1 MFHLSENLKWFL
13 SKFKPYKFILTL
25 ALLGAILEGLAYSGL
40 SFALKNLID
49 KVLVEKNLQLLF
61 FTVGF
66 ILGLGVLKQVGFLL
80 SELLYKRAVVDIS
93 AKIRAQMFKKLVN
106 TDAVVFYS
114 KPSGEWVGRIT
125 NDVKTFK
132 ELSEGFGVK
141 VLKEFFTSLML
152 IGVLLYFDWQLFL
165 LFVLITPLLVKLF
178 GYFGQKRKKYSK
190 IYQERFADFINFATD
205 LVENF
210 ENIKFLNLSFLTRLA
225 LKKIRELK
233 RAEFKNILYTAGY
246 LVSVELVG
254 YLFVAAIILYG
265 GYRVVQGDLTAGT
278 FISFIGTLFLLYNSL
293 QALQRAALGFRA
305 LEPVI
310 VRIREVLNLPAEGG
324 GNLLFEKLKNRVETR
339 NLRLRLGEA
348 EILKGIDLKVSK
360 GEKILIKGPSG
371 GGKSTLL
378 KVLSSLFRNYE
389 GFVFYDERELKELNL
404 KTFRPK
410 VFYLSQKTALF
421 NDTIENNLRL
431 IKPSATEEELIRALK
446 LARAEF
452 VFELPDGL
460 KTLVGGGGV
469 QLSGGQRQRIAL
481 ARLFLTNPQVIFL
494 DEATS
499 ALDPETERDVLQNIL
514 NTFGDKTLFFVSH
527 REGYENLFDK
537 TLRVEGGKLA
547 ADGGG

>member
-1 MFHLSENLKWFL
+1 MYLLPENLKWFL
-13 SKFKPYKFILTL
+13 SKFKPYKFILAL
-25 ALLGAILEGLAYSGL
+25 ALLGAVLEGLAYSGL

-49 KVLVEKNLQLLF
+49 KVLVEKKLPLLF

-66 ILGLGVLKQVGFLL
+66 IFGLGIIKQVGFLL
-80 SELLYKRAVVDIS
+80 SELLYKRAVVNIS
-93 AKIRAQMFKKLVN
+93 AKLRAEMFKKLVN

-114 KPSGEWVGRIT
+114 QSAGEWVGRLT

-141 VLKEFFTSLML
+141 ILKEFFTSIML

-165 LFVLITPLLVKLF
+165 LFVLITPLLIKLF
-178 GYFGQKRKKYSK
+178 GYFGRKRKKYSK
-190 IYQERFADFINFATD
+190 IYQEKFADFINFSND

-210 ENIKFLNLSFLTRLA
+210 ENVKFLNLSFLTRLA

-233 RAEFKNILYTAGY
+233 HAEFKNILYTAGY

-254 YLFVAAIILYG
+254 YFFVALILLYG
-265 GYRVVQGDLTAGT
+265 GYRVVQGELTAGT

-324 GNLLFEKLKNRVETR
+324 GDILFEKLKRRVETE
-339 NLRLRLGEA
+339 NLRLNLGEA
-348 EILKGIDLKVSK
+348 EILKGINLSVKR
-360 GEKILIKGPSG
+360 GEKVLIKGPSG

-378 KVLSSLFRNYE
+378 KVLSSLFRNYK
-389 GFVFYDERELKELNL
+389 GFVFYDGAELKELNL

-421 NDTIENNLRL
+421 NDTVENNLKL
-431 IKPSATEEELIRALK
+431 IKPDATLQELERALK
-446 LARAEF
+446 LAKAEF
-452 VFELPDGL
+452 VFELPKGL

-481 ARLFLTNPQVIFL
+481 ARLFLTDPEVIFL

-499 ALDPETERDVLQNIL
+499 ALDPKTEREVLENIL
-514 NTFGDKTLFFVSH
+514 KTFRDKTLFFVSH
-527 REGYENLFDK
+527 REGYGGFFDK
-537 TLRVEGGKLA
+537 TLRVESGRLT
-547 ADGGG
+547 AD